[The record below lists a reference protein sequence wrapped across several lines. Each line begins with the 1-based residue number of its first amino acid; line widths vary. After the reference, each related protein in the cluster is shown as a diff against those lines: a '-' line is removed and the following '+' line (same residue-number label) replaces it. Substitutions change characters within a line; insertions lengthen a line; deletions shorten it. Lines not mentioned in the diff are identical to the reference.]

1 MWTREEGLS
10 EIKVAEFVDLPEK
23 KAAAAF
29 TQEEDETF
37 VERLT
42 RQLVDAKVSI
52 HILYYFGALLTY
64 YRISPL
70 TSLPLQNALQQV
82 HMRQQ

>member
-23 KAAAAF
+23 KAAAAL

-52 HILYYFGALLTY
+52 HIL
-64 YRISPL
+64 
-70 TSLPLQNALQQV
+70 
-82 HMRQQ
+82 